1 MSDTGFIKLYR
12 KLLDNPVV
20 CKDDSHFAVWGY
32 LLLKATWQP
41 YETMMEGKK
50 ITLNPGQLITG
61 RKAIASHF
69 KVAESKVQRILKLF
83 ENEHLIEQQTTPRN
97 RLITVL
103 NWCMYQSSE
112 QQDEQQLNNNWT
124 TSEQQVNTNKNIKNI
139 KEEKN
144 IRNNKR
150 EQTRYYDLQELND
163 AFLAFI
169 EMRKKIKAPMSDKAI
184 ALAISKLDKLA
195 QNDDYKKMEI
205 VNESILNGWKGFFE
219 YKGEVERPVKPDPIQ
234 EKLETPGTI
243 FIDIDKLMREGG
255 IDGLD
260 GLGKQERKNW

>member
-50 ITLNPGQLITG
+50 ITLIPGQLITG
-61 RKAIASHF
+61 RKAIAAHF
-69 KVAESKVQRILKLF
+69 RIAESKVQRILKLF

-103 NWCMYQSSE
+103 NWCMYQSTE
-112 QQDEQQLNNNWT
+112 QQDEQQVNNNWT

-139 KEEKN
+139 EEEKN
-144 IRNNKR
+144 KRNNKR
-150 EQTRYYDLQELND
+150 EQIRYFDFDELND
-163 AFLAFI
+163 AFLAYI
-169 EMRKKIKAPMSDKAI
+169 EMRKKSKAPMSDRAI
-184 ALAISKLDKLA
+184 ELAIGKLDKLA
-195 QNDDYKKMEI
+195 KDDDYRKLAI
-205 VNESILNGWKGFFE
+205 INESILNGWKGLFE
-219 YKGEVERPVKPDPIQ
+219 YKGEVERPVKPDRIQ
-234 EKLETPGTI
+234 EQIEKPGTI
-243 FIDIDKLMREGG
+243 FIDIEKLMKEGG

-260 GLGKQERKNW
+260 GLGKQERRNW